1 MCSLARSRRSPEAR
15 SLRQV
20 SKRSRLPRR
29 LMLPQPSSSAAPK
42 PGAVFHYAYLWHREF
57 VAGQIEVRKHRLA
70 LAVAVSQRDGWTHV
84 MALPITH
91 SKPTNPDHGVLLPP
105 GAKLAPGLDEAPS
118 WVITTEGLRFAWP
131 GADLR
136 HAPGRSSPF
145 YGSVS
150 TGLLQAVAQSFLR
163 NRQRGEA
170 VSFDRYD

>member
-1 MCSLARSRRSPEAR
+1 
-15 SLRQV
+15 
-20 SKRSRLPRR
+20 
-29 LMLPQPSSSAAPK
+29 MLPQPSSSAAPK

-57 VAGQIEVRKHRLA
+57 EAGQIEARKDHPALA
-70 LAVAVSQRDGWTHV
+70 LAVAVSQRDGRTHV